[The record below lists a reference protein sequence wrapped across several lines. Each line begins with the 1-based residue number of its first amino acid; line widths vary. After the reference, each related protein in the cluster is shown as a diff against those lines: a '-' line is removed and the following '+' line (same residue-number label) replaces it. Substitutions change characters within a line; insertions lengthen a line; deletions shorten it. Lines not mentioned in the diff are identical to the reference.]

1 MVRTRTE
8 INISAAFSK
17 EGLTPMTTPKKY
29 KLEHWVLW
37 PTLLIMLSFCVFVK
51 IDTAGAENLLKIFF
65 NTITGK
71 LGWVYQFGMLGYS
84 VIFIWLAFGKYGSK
98 KLGDTKP
105 EFSTFKWLCLIFA
118 TSSSAS
124 VLVWTSL
131 ESFYYVKFPPFTLAP
146 FSEDAYN
153 FAQAYSLYHWGPVT
167 LCLYSV
173 LGVIFGY
180 AMHVRK
186 KDITKPSGI
195 FGLLYGDEW
204 ANSWKGK
211 LVDILSLFSLITGY
225 ATTLGI
231 CTPLLGKILEHLF
244 GVTLST
250 TLDIII
256 LLAVTSLITLC
267 VYTGLYK
274 GIALLSTVR
283 IYVGYGLLIFL
294 FLIGP
299 TAFMLNNFTN
309 SFGIM
314 VQNIVRM
321 TTYYSGNGPNTFPQ
335 DWTIFYFAW
344 FTAIAVVCGTY
355 LARISAGRTVRQVL
369 CGSLGAY
376 VLGNWIYFI
385 VLQNYSISI
394 QKMKALPFD
403 DILATGGV
411 AGVTVATWSLF
422 PFATVLIYAFL
433 LVAYINTTTFVNG
446 AVYTCAMMT
455 TKDLPA
461 TEQPGRFLRVA
472 WAVFIG
478 TLAIALLF
486 IGGLKPVQTISI
498 IGSFPMTLIIFGMFY
513 AFFKVIIRDKW

>member
-1 MVRTRTE
+1 MQAIE
-8 INISAAFSK
+8 
-17 EGLTPMTTPKKY
+17 KKHA
-29 KLEHWVLW
+29 LDQWVLW
-37 PTLLIMLSFCVFVK
+37 PTLFIMAAFCVYVTL
-51 IDTAGAENLLKIFF
+51 DTVGAENLLKIFF
-65 NTITGK
+65 SIITGK
-71 LGWVYQFGMLGYS
+71 LGWVYQFGMLSYAI
-84 VIFIWLAFGKYGSK
+84 IFVWLAFGRYGSK
-98 KLGDTKP
+98 KLGDVTP
-105 EFSTFKWLCLIFA
+105 EFSTFTWLGLIFA

-131 ESFYYVKFPPFTLAP
+131 ESFYYVKYPPFTLEP
-146 FSEDAYN
+146 FSEVAYD

-195 FGLLYGDEW
+195 FGLLYGEEW
-204 ANSWKGK
+204 AASWKGK
-211 LVDILSLFSLITGY
+211 LVDVFSLFSLITGY
-225 ATTLGI
+225 ATSLGI
-231 CTPLLGKILEHLF
+231 CTPLISKILEHLF
-244 GVTLST
+244 GITAST
-250 TLDIII
+250 SVDTFI
-256 LLAVTSLITLC
+256 LLAITSLITLC
-267 VYTGLYK
+267 LYTGLYK

-283 IYVGYGLLIFL
+283 VYVGYGLLIFL
-294 FLIGP
+294 FLVGP

-314 VQNIVRM
+314 IQNIVRM
-321 TTYYSGNGPNTFPQ
+321 TTYSGVNGPNTFSQ

-344 FTAIAVVCGTY
+344 FTAISIVCGTY

-403 DILATGGV
+403 QILETGGV

-422 PFATVLIYAFL
+422 PFATILIGAFL
-433 LVAYINTTTFVNG
+433 LVAYINTTTFLNS
-446 AVYTCAMMT
+446 AVYTCAMMS
-455 TKDLPA
+455 TKDLSA
-461 TEQPGRFLRVA
+461 TEEPGRALRIS

-478 TLAIALLF
+478 ALSIALLF
-486 IGGLKPVQTISI
+486 IGGLKPVQTISM

-513 AFFKVIIRDKW
+513 VFFKVIKRDDW